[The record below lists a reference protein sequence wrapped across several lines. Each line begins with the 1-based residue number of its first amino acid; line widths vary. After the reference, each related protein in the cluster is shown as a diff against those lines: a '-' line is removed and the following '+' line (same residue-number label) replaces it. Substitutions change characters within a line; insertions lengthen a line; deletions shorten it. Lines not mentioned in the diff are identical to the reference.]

1 MTNSTAL
8 VFATDNLQKSHLVDR
23 LRATGLFRQIKP
35 MASVPAIFQYLK
47 TRRAD
52 IICWIME
59 KTDCQHE
66 WINRLQAQ
74 DEWHDLPLIAFAK
87 DQKSLLNSFELGA
100 SDALSLTIDNQE
112 LIARMNCHLQRWN
125 RLLELRKTQ
134 EKLQKMALTDPL
146 TGLGNRA
153 TFDLNIKQVS
163 AYSQRNNSDISLL
176 MIDLDHFKKVNDT
189 YGHQAGDIVLQ
200 KTARIIAEA
209 ARESDI
215 CCRYGGEEFAVILPD
230 TCAKNAEVLA
240 RRIHRCLKELPYRQL
255 GLMEPVT
262 VSIGIS
268 GSDLLGS
275 HTPSK
280 LLHNADQALYQ
291 AKRNGRNRTEKL
303 RGSDVF
309 GVRQNRISYQGL
321 TSPQLA
327 YGQ

>member
-8 VFATDNLQKSHLVDR
+8 VFATDKSQKSHLVDR

-35 MASVPAIFQYLK
+35 MASVPAIFQYLQ

-52 IICWIME
+52 IICWVME
-59 KTDCQHE
+59 KTDCQYE
-66 WINRLQAQ
+66 WINRLQSQ
-74 DEWHDLPLIAFAK
+74 DEWHDLPLIAFAE
-87 DQKSLLNSFELGA
+87 DQKSLLDSFELGA

-153 TFDLNIKQVS
+153 TFDLNIKQV
-163 AYSQRNNSDISLL
+163 AACTQRNNSNISLL

-189 YGHQAGDIVLQ
+189 YGHQTGDIVLQ
-200 KTARIIAEA
+200 RTARIIAEA

-230 TCAKNAEVLA
+230 TSAKNAEVLA
-240 RRIHRCLKELPYRQL
+240 QRIHRSLQELPHQQL
-255 GLMEPVT
+255 GLSEPIT

-275 HTPSK
+275 HTPTK

-303 RGSDVF
+303 RGSDIF
-309 GVRQNRISYQGL
+309 SARKNRVAYPGL
-321 TSPQLA
+321 ATPQFA
-327 YGQ
+327 YGP